1 MQKKDEAARRRP
13 DSNHNRSDSTRR
25 ASCVCALLKC
35 STRINFCGGS
45 KSIQKIH
52 SVAHTHTHDT
62 LAACVCAVSCMWATS
77 TATATAITER
87 LSLPTC
93 LTHKTC
99 AYCCDCR
106 CCCLHLHVPHC
117 GCWPLMKSDKL
128 LLFSRSSRSFPCYVC
143 SSNTTDA
150 RHFSSF

>member
-1 MQKKDEAARRRP
+1 MAAAKVSKRYI
-13 DSNHNRSDSTRR
+13 RSHT
-25 ASCVCALLKC
+25 
-35 STRINFCGGS
+35 
-45 KSIQKIH
+45 
-52 SVAHTHTHDT
+52 HTHTHDT

-99 AYCCDCR
+99 AYCCDCC

-128 LLFSRSSRSFPCYVC
+128 LLFSRSSSSFPCYVC

-150 RHFSSF
+150 RHFSSSSRLSMTTTESGSRVVRSRLQLVKTIENN

>member
-1 MQKKDEAARRRP
+1 MPIAYLRRYRDTSRRRSQCTFGYVQKEDEAARRRP
-13 DSNHNRSDSTRR
+13 DSNHDRSNSTRR

-52 SVAHTHTHDT
+52 SVAHKHTHGS

-77 TATATAITER
+77 TATATATAITER

-99 AYCCDCR
+99 AYCSDCS
-106 CCCLHLHVPHC
+106 LAAAAAVYIY
-117 GCWPLMKSDKL
+117 M
-128 LLFSRSSRSFPCYVC
+128 SRTV
-143 SSNTTDA
+143 A
-150 RHFSSF
+150 AGH